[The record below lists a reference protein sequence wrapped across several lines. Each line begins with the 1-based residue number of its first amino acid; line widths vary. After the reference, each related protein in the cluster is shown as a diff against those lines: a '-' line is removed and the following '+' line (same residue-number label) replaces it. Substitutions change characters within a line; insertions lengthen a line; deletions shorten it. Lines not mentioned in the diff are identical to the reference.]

1 MTPDSPGKVVLV
13 ALNCGLSPHAEPL
26 VCDDLCGTRSIF
38 GRASCLPRPIKNW
51 QPDMHCDPQASV
63 RATQYEESVVLWKN
77 KDIADLLGRATRIAS
92 GEQPEALDVPA
103 STFIA
108 GKSTSSFA
116 LAWDLFEDGI
126 LTEWGG
132 VICACQREGR
142 GQLRRHWHSP
152 RGNLHVTFLLPQEPL
167 LTGDAA
173 ALVTGYI
180 LLTALRA
187 LGFPLS
193 LKWPNDLLLNE
204 SDKVGGILLEERKG
218 VLMAGLGINLAEAP
232 APTELREQGATRASV
247 LLPEHAVPPFHGT
260 GQGHKDKDQ
269 EPLVPFLLWR
279 RLVSEA
285 ILTYIRNVQGRSLPE
300 LLDEINGV
308 LAWKNRTVLLMEGSK
323 VALHGS
329 FLGLGPGG
337 GLLLQLPHGE
347 RREVFSGSLCLGS
360 EFGGALPLQTSPQ
373 GG

>member
-1 MTPDSPGKVVLV
+1 M
-13 ALNCGLSPHAEPL
+13 
-26 VCDDLCGTRSIF
+26 
-38 GRASCLPRPIKNW
+38 
-51 QPDMHCDPQASV
+51 
-63 RATQYEESVVLWKN
+63 
-77 KDIADLLGRATRIAS
+77 
-92 GEQPEALDVPA
+92 PA

-132 VICACQREGR
+132 VICACQSEGR

-152 RGNLHVTFLLPQEPL
+152 RGNLYVTFLLPQEPL

-204 SDKVGGILLEERKG
+204 SDKVGGILLEERNG

-232 APTELREQGATRASV
+232 TPAELRELGASRAAV

-260 GQGHKDKDQ
+260 GQLHKDEDQ
-269 EPLVPFLLWR
+269 EPVAPFVLWR

-285 ILTYIRNVQGRSLPE
+285 ILTYIRSVQGRSLPE

-308 LAWKNRTVLLMEGSK
+308 LAWKNRTVLLLEGSEP
-323 VALHGS
+323 ALCGS

-347 RREVFSGSLCLGS
+347 RREVFSGSLSL
-360 EFGGALPLQTSPQ
+360 A
-373 GG
+373 